1 MLEKDIERILVSEKE
16 ITQICQ
22 RLGAQITHDYHGK
35 TPIIIG
41 LLKGCMPFM
50 AELIQYID
58 LYCEIELMGVSSYH
72 GGIQSSSDVKIT
84 KDLET
89 SVHDRDILI
98 AEDIV
103 DTGKTLDVISKLL
116 IHRGARSVEVV
127 TLLDKPAGRI
137 VEFTPKYIGTTIPKE
152 FVVGFGL
159 DYNELYRNLPYVGV
173 LKPEVYKKN

>member
-1 MLEKDIERILVSEKE
+1 MLEKDIERVLVSSAE
-16 ITQICQ
+16 ISAICK
-22 RLGAQITHDYHGK
+22 RLGAEITRDYQGK
-35 TPIIIG
+35 RPIIVG

-50 AELIQYID
+50 AELIQSID

-84 KDLET
+84 KDLEV
-89 SVHDRDILI
+89 SVHGRDILL

-103 DTGKTLDVISKLL
+103 DTGKTLDVIVKLL
-116 IHRGARSVEVV
+116 LHRGAQSVEVV
-127 TLLDKPAGRI
+127 TLLDKPAGRV

-159 DYNELYRNLPYVGV
+159 DYNEYYRNLPYVGI
-173 LKPEVYKKN
+173 LKPEVYTK

>member
-1 MLEKDIERILVSEKE
+1 MLEKDIERILVTEQE
-16 ITQICQ
+16 IEVICQ
-22 RLGAQITHDYHGK
+22 RLGEQITKDYAGK
-35 TPIIIG
+35 RPLIIG

-50 AELIQYID
+50 AELIKNID

-72 GGIQSSSDVKIT
+72 GGIKASSDVKIT

-89 SVHDRDILI
+89 SVQDRDILLT
-98 AEDIV
+98 EDIV
-103 DTGKTLDVISKLL
+103 DTGKTISVIQKLL
-116 IHRGARSVEVV
+116 LHRGARSVEVV

-159 DYNELYRNLPYVGV
+159 DYDEAYRNLPYVGI
-173 LKPEVYKKN
+173 LKPEVYKK